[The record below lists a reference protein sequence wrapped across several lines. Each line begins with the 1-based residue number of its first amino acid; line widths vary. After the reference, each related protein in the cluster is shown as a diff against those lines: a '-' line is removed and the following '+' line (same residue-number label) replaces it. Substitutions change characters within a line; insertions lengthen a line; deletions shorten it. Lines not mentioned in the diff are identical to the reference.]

1 MSYVIKNQTSL
12 ANRHSIYN
20 NNDCRILYTYND
32 DFLGFFGHNHD
43 HFNHF
48 DDKSSN
54 NHQRTES
61 MSNQRQHSFCLTAG
75 FGSPVSASCNNTA
88 ASTNANA
95 GSNGAASDSNG
106 NSRTHQNI
114 DQSGHQHHR
123 AFCITAGADSPIV
136 GSVIIVPSI
145 QTPMQVVRVRD
156 ERLIIKENNSN
167 NQNIKSIGS

>member
-1 MSYVIKNQTSL
+1 MSHVIKNQTSL
-12 ANRHSIYN
+12 ALIVIVFTTIMIAGTIVS
-20 NNDCRILYTYND
+20 YND
-32 DFLGFFGHNHD
+32 DLAFAWRHNHN

-54 NHQRTES
+54 NHQRIDQS
-61 MSNQRQHSFCLTAG
+61 SVQRQHSFCLTAG
-75 FGSPVSASCNNTA
+75 FDSPVSASCNNTA

-123 AFCITAGADSPIV
+123 TFCITAGADSPIV
-136 GSVIIVPSI
+136 GSC
-145 QTPMQVVRVRD
+145 
-156 ERLIIKENNSN
+156 NNSALHSN
-167 NQNIKSIGS
+167 ANAGSNGATNG